1 VDVKAFT
8 GPVTEPTTQ
17 HRTETRNVHAVQ
29 PVTDRKDSDT
39 PTPFTPGPSVS
50 IGARDHPLQLLV
62 RVVKQKLDD
71 VLPHPDMPA
80 NSKPLE
86 KKQSAFNGSFDIEL
100 SPELASKNILTYA
113 STYYEIY
120 KSTHKNKNEAAI
132 LNEFTNRLSDIIEMG
147 FDEARVILQ
156 NLEVLHG
163 TVRRDVEYSLVLI
176 QKSLVNFRQTS

>member
-29 PVTDRKDSDT
+29 PATDRKDSDT
-39 PTPFTPGPSVS
+39 PTPFTPGSPVS

-71 VLPHPDMPA
+71 VLPHPDMPV

-86 KKQSAFNGSFDIEL
+86 KKQSAFNSSFDIEL
-100 SPELASKNILTYA
+100 SPELASKNILSYA
-113 STYYEIY
+113 SAYYEIY
-120 KSTHKNKNEAAI
+120 KSTHKNKAAV
-132 LNEFTNRLSDIIEMG
+132 LNEFTERLSHIIEIG
-147 FDEARVILQ
+147 FDEARGILQ

-163 TVRRDVEYSLVLI
+163 TVLRDVEYSLVLI
-176 QKSLVNFRQTS
+176 QKSLVDFRQTG